1 MVTNNSKKRVVF
13 SDLVVLFVFILIVF
27 LMFLR
32 SARSNDLYNSCPNPD
47 ELQTIIR
54 QETKNTFLDPGTEI
68 TWFDSSI
75 TSFLN
80 HVSSYP
86 FSNNLLLYFNPR
98 YPLSVNCSSCY
109 ETEPC
114 EEDQTEPYFYPK
126 QLSLSGMYSLLNN
139 QPDLKK
145 HFILIQETIDV
156 SPNLPVPFH
165 VISLFDLVNHLDQ
178 YPKDDSIF
186 VLGSSY
192 LETKIASET
201 LVRNGYKRVYRVMT
215 LLKTNSK
222 GSTTP

>member
-1 MVTNNSKKRVVF
+1 MVANNSKKRVVF
-13 SDLVVLFVFILIVF
+13 SDLIVLLVFILIVF

-32 SARSNDLYNSCPNPD
+32 SARSNDLYNSCLNPD
-47 ELQTIIR
+47 ELQTIIQ
-54 QETKNTFLDPGTEI
+54 QETKNTFLDSGTNI
-68 TWFDSSI
+68 TWFASSM

-80 HVSSYP
+80 HFSSYP

-114 EEDQTEPYFYPK
+114 EEDQMEPYFYPK
-126 QLSLSGMYSLLNN
+126 QISLSGVYSLLNKN
-139 QPDLKK
+139 PGLKK
-145 HFILIQETIDV
+145 HFILIQEPIEV
-156 SPNLPVPFH
+156 SPDLSVPFQT
-165 VISLFDLVNHLDQ
+165 ISLFDLVNHLDQ

-215 LLKTNSK
+215 LLKTNGK
-222 GSTTP
+222 ETTP

>member
-1 MVTNNSKKRVVF
+1 MATNNSKKRVVF
-13 SDLVVLFVFILIVF
+13 SDLVVLLVFILIVF

-32 SARSNDLYNSCPNPD
+32 SARSNDLYNSCSSPD
-47 ELQTIIR
+47 ELQTIIQ
-54 QETKNTFLDPGTEI
+54 QETKNTFLDPGI
-68 TWFDSSI
+68 KHTWFDSRM

-80 HVSSYP
+80 HFSSYT

-126 QLSLSGMYSLLNN
+126 QIPLSGMYSLLTD

-145 HFILIQETIDV
+145 HFILIQEPHEVKLD
-156 SPNLPVPFH
+156 LPIPFQT
-165 VISLFDLVNHLDQ
+165 VSLFELVKKLDQ
-178 YPKDDSIF
+178 YPKNDSIF
-186 VLGSSY
+186 VLGTSY

-215 LLKTNSK
+215 LLKTNDK
-222 GSTTP
+222 GTTP